1 MESSGISSRGQLGN
15 CSMMFYHGHVKTIEK
30 LKIIFHQKMSHTIGL
45 KVTEFQW
52 SLLIT
57 LVVADEKLEVEPK
70 SILA

>member
-1 MESSGISSRGQLGN
+1 MESSGISRLGQLGN
-15 CSMMFYHGHVKTIEK
+15 CSIMFCHGHVKTIGK

-52 SLLIT
+52 SLLII
-57 LVVADEKLEVEPK
+57 LAVADEKLEVEPK